1 MLLGRSCFREVSRH
15 LLVVLASILFL
26 IALGAAIRASAT
38 SQGAPLW
45 VPLSLVP
52 LIVGQAL
59 PYFFPAVLLISV
71 VLGYGRM
78 AADNEDVAA
87 FAAGVKPLKLL
98 QPALWLG
105 ALVCLVTYP
114 LTAEIVPSM
123 YSKMRQVI
131 HSVPVAAL
139 QNTNPGASELSFG
152 GLYLSWNDR
161 SGPGEFHD
169 ILLSIDSSKSN
180 NDDDLRLRANRAIMN
195 VDGENLTFM
204 FEGLRTFR
212 DTRGLFYNP
221 GQTWLTIDLA
231 EINSNRELG
240 KRTKDKSSREL
251 FASLDG
257 DLPNDERD
265 HIWFI
270 IWQRMS
276 MSFATIPLAF
286 VGALLG
292 WRLRKGGFVS
302 GFASALSF
310 LLLVYYPLFFL
321 CDNLEEI
328 KALPPI
334 VAAWLPALLLIPVV
348 ALMLRKHR
356 VH

>member
-1 MLLGRSCFREVSRH
+1 M
-15 LLVVLASILFL
+15 VLATILFL

-38 SQGAPLW
+38 SQGAPIW

-59 PYFFPAVLLISV
+59 PYFFPVVLLISV
-71 VLGYGRM
+71 VLAYGRM

-87 FAAGVKPLKLL
+87 FAAGIRPAKLL
-98 QPALWLG
+98 QPALLIG
-105 ALVCLVTYP
+105 SLVCLITYP
-114 LTAEIVPSM
+114 LTAEVVPHL
-123 YSKMRQVI
+123 YSKMRQLM
-131 HSVPVAAL
+131 HRVPVAAL

-180 NDDDLRLRANRAIMN
+180 DDELRLRANRAIMN
-195 VDGENLTFM
+195 VNGDDLTFM

-221 GQTWLTIDLA
+221 GQTWLTINLA
-231 EINSNRELG
+231 EINSNRELSRG
-240 KRTKDKSSREL
+240 IKDKSSREL
-251 FASLDG
+251 FALLDT
-257 DLPNDERD
+257 DISNDDRD
-265 HIWFI
+265 HTWFI
-270 IWQRMS
+270 LWQRMS
-276 MSFATIPLAF
+276 MAFATIPLALI
-286 VGALLG
+286 GALIG

-310 LLLVYYPLFFL
+310 LLLVYFPLFFL

-328 KALPPI
+328 DTLSPF
-334 VAAWLPALLLIPVV
+334 VAAWLPAFLLIPVV
-348 ALMLRKHR
+348 LFMLRRHR